1 MKRFSI
7 FLLMTAWLLSFAS
20 CSDQD
25 NPSGG
30 NGNEVEVT
38 FALNLEGNH
47 QVSRAISDG
56 SQAKK
61 LVYAVYDE
69 SGTALSVF
77 AGGQSRKE
85 VTVPQDMTSA
95 AYPITIKLAKGQ
107 TYTVAFWAQNPS
119 CSAYNT
125 DDLKAVTIEYGN
137 PMNNDEAWD
146 AFYAAETITVQNN
159 ETKTVTL
166 KRALAQINVGVSEDE
181 WAAATASG
189 VTVTRS
195 EATIKQVAST
205 INLLTG
211 DVSNPVDM
219 TWSQDVIPSERL
231 LVDMDNDGNPESY
244 RYLSMTYILVNDG
257 STTGSAQATLDD
269 ASFTFYADG
278 KAPITLHEGLTSVPV
293 RRNWR
298 TNIIG
303 QILTGDVTFNIKID
317 PSYDGNNNKEP
328 LVVQT
333 IEAANTAFQ
342 NGATSVSIAS
352 VEANGG
358 QIVLP
363 RTTEATSLTLPNVPA
378 SSPVTIQY
386 AADANNSEKPAALEL
401 STTGTVNNLTVLA
414 ENTSV
419 NMNNGNYTSVTAS
432 TAANTLVVGEDV
444 VIDNLTVEKGSVE
457 IHGVVKNLTNNAVG
471 NSITYQVGT
480 ASELLKLAAAINKT
494 DETDRQT
501 TLTHVDKIVLSDD
514 IDMSNVNWTPMGTS
528 EHPFAMTFDGNGKT
542 ISNLN
547 IQQSSAACVG
557 LFGKLVTPG
566 KIEGLT
572 LKNVSVKGQN
582 QVGAIVGSAYTG
594 TVANCTVEGI
604 VQVEGNYQV
613 GGITGAGYAA
623 ISQCSVNGAA
633 GSYVKGTYLQAN
645 LEGDAVGGI
654 IGYYCEGTK
663 SLDQC
668 TVAGV
673 SVEGTRKVGGVV
685 GQQGGDVTVS
695 NCSFSGTVRSNASA
709 EYQAANVGK
718 LMVGGL
724 VGELTSG
731 TNFIIT
737 GNTVA
742 SGTTVIGFDANVTNV
757 LYGGS
762 RVPSPTITAT
772 HNTVDGVVVTIMNS
786 EGTVKVNGTPYAD
799 IAAALANTTGDVT
812 VQLMAGTYA
821 MPTTGFADRE
831 VTLEGVGTDQTIL
844 DMSAGKTPQYN
855 ANVTFKQLTMK
866 RKSDAYGGLSHSIAE
881 RYEDCV
887 VEGTLVTYAPV
898 VSAKKMT
905 FVQSSNSNYNVHV
918 YAAGSTTFEDCVFK
932 CEGKAIY
939 AHAEAA
945 NEQNITIKDCQF
957 KANQVVAGKTAIQL
971 HTEWGIYG
979 SLIVKN
985 TTAQGFD
992 TSIHNG
998 LWNELNNDTKEATNF
1013 FTKTFDGKTFLV
1025 EGVMKDSEGV
1035 CEISTAQG
1043 LALASA
1049 QLFNNGGAYKIMN
1062 DLDMK
1067 GVTYVP
1073 ATNINKKITIE
1084 GDNNNKV
1091 IKNLSIE
1098 GGAYGA
1104 LLGRVVASGSIKNLT
1119 VSYSSFKP
1127 ENVEASAN
1135 ANQGQ
1140 NSSGAFIGW
1149 LEIHT
1154 GDGFTLENCVSANN
1168 VFTSTKYV
1176 GGLVGYHSGVQ
1187 CNMTNCTVTDCS
1199 LDTQYTEDNG
1209 VTFQGHLGGLIGFF
1223 TSGTITGCHVENTV
1237 ITAKTIGEKAN
1248 RFGALVG
1255 SWYETASIVPSKDS
1269 PVVVNNVTINGTKV
1283 TKVEQLTGSGVNKG
1297 TLTNPTIQ

>member
-7 FLLMTAWLLSFAS
+7 FLLMAAWLLSFAS

-69 SGTALSVF
+69 SGNALPVF
-77 AGGQSRKE
+77 EGSLKQKV
-85 VTVPQDMTSA
+85 VTVANNMTTDP
-95 AYPITIKLAKGQ
+95 YPITIKLAKGQ
-107 TYTVAFWAQNPS
+107 TYKVAFWAQNPS
-119 CSAYNT
+119 CTAYNT
-125 DDLKAVTIEYGN
+125 GDLKAVTINYTN
-137 PMNNDEAWD
+137 AVNNDEEWD

-166 KRALAQINVGVSEDE
+166 KRALAQINVGVSADE
-181 WAAATASG
+181 WNAATASG
-189 VTVTRS
+189 VTVTQS
-195 EATIKQVAST
+195 EATIKKVAST
-205 INLLTG
+205 INLLDGT
-211 DVSNPVDM
+211 VNNPVDVI
-219 TWSQDVIPSERL
+219 WSQNVIPSESL
-231 LVDMDNDGNPESY
+231 QVDMDNNGTKESY
-244 RYLSMTYILVNDG
+244 HYLSMTYILVNDA
-257 STTGSAQATLDD
+257 TTGSAQATLED
-269 ASFTFYADG
+269 ASFTFYAVG
-278 KAPITLHEGLTSVPV
+278 KEPITLHEGLTNVPV
-293 RRNWR
+293 QRNWR

-317 PSYDGNNNKEP
+317 PSYENDNNVAP
-328 LVVQT
+328 VVVQT
-333 IEAANTAFQ
+333 IADANTAFG

-358 QIVLP
+358 PIVLP
-363 RTTEATSLTLPNVPA
+363 RTTKATSLTLPNVPA

-386 AADANNSEKPAALEL
+386 AAGANSSEKPAALEL
-401 STTGTVNNLTVLA
+401 STTGTVSNLTVDA

-419 NMNNGNYTSVTAS
+419 NMNNGNYITVTAS
-432 TAANTLVVGEDV
+432 TADNTLVVGEDV
-444 VIDNLTVEKGSVE
+444 VIDGLTVEKGSVE
-457 IHGVVKNLTNNAVG
+457 IHGVVKNLDNNAG
-471 NSITYQVGT
+471 SSITYQVGS
-480 ASELLKLAAAINKT
+480 ASELLKLADAINRT
-494 DETDRQT
+494 GETDRQT
-501 TLTHVDKIVLSDD
+501 TLIHVDKIVLSDD

-547 IQQSSAACVG
+547 IQQSSTACVG

-572 LKNVSVKGQN
+572 LKNVSVKGQS

-594 TVANCTVEGI
+594 TVANCKVEGI

-654 IGYYCEGTK
+654 VGYYCEGTK
-663 SLDQC
+663 SLDHC

-742 SGTTVIGFDANVTNV
+742 SGTTVIGFDANVTNA

-772 HNTVDGVVVTIMNS
+772 NNTVDGVVVTIMNS

-821 MPTTGFADRE
+821 MPTTGFADRV
-831 VTLEGVGTDQTIL
+831 VTLAGVGTDQTIL
-844 DMSAGKTPQYN
+844 DMSAGDTPQYN

-898 VSAKKMT
+898 VSAKNTT

-939 AHAEAA
+939 AHAEAT
-945 NEQNITIKDCQF
+945 NEQNITIKNCQF

-971 HTEWGIYG
+971 HTELGIYG
-979 SLIVKN
+979 SLTVEN

-998 LWNELNNDTKEATNF
+998 LWNELNNTTKEATNV
-1013 FTKTFDGKTFLV
+1013 FTKTIDRKTFLA
-1025 EGVMKDSEGV
+1025 EGVMKNSVGI

-1049 QLFNNGGAYKIMN
+1049 QLFNNGGDYKIMN

-1073 ATNINKKITIE
+1073 ATNVQQITID
-1084 GDNNNKV
+1084 GNNKV

-1127 ENVEASAN
+1127 ENVKASAN

-1176 GGLVGYHSGVQ
+1176 GGLVGYHSGAQ
-1187 CNMTNCTVTDCS
+1187 CNMTSCTVTDCS

-1209 VTFQGHLGGLIGFF
+1209 KTFQGHLGGLIGFF
-1223 TSGTITGCHVENTV
+1223 TSGTITGCRVENTV

-1283 TKVEQLTGSGVNKG
+1283 TKVEQLTGSGVNNG

>member
-7 FLLMTAWLLSFAS
+7 FLLMAAWLLSFAS

-25 NPSGG
+25 NPSGS

-69 SGTALSVF
+69 SGTALPVF
-77 AGGQSRKE
+77 PGGRLQNVES
-85 VTVPQDMTSA
+85 VPQDMTSA

-119 CSAYNT
+119 CTAYNT
-125 DDLKAVTIEYGN
+125 DNLKAVTIEYENQN

-166 KRALAQINVGVSEDE
+166 KRALAQINVGVAEDE

-205 INLLTG
+205 INLLDGT
-211 DVSNPVDM
+211 VSTPVDM

-231 LVDMDNDGNPESY
+231 LVDMDNDGTPESY

-257 STTGSAQATLDD
+257 SPTGSAQATLED

-278 KAPITLHEGLTSVPV
+278 KAPITLHEGLRSVPV

-317 PSYDGNNNKEP
+317 PTYDGNNNVEP

-333 IEAANTAFQ
+333 IADANTAFD

-352 VEANGG
+352 VDDNGG
-358 QIVLP
+358 TIVLP
-363 RTTEATSLTLPNVPA
+363 KTTKATSLTLPDVPT
-378 SSPVTIQY
+378 SNLVTIQY
-386 AADANNSEKPAALEL
+386 AAGANTSQQPAALDL
-401 STTGTVNNLTVLA
+401 STTGTVNNLKVSA

-432 TAANTLVVGEDV
+432 TADNTLVVGEDV
-444 VIDNLTVEKGSVE
+444 VIDGLTVEKGSVE
-457 IHGVVKNLTNNAVG
+457 IHGVVKRLTNNAG
-471 NSITYQVGT
+471 SSITYQVGT
-480 ASELLKLAAAINKT
+480 ASELLKLAAAINQT
-494 DETDRQT
+494 GETDRQT
-501 TLTHVDKIVLSDD
+501 TLTHVNKIVLSDD

-572 LKNVSVKGQN
+572 LKNVSVKGQS

-594 TVANCTVEGI
+594 TVANCKVEGI

-663 SLDQC
+663 SLDHC

-742 SGTTVIGFDANVTNV
+742 SGTTVIGFDANVTNA

-772 HNTVDGVVVTIMNS
+772 NNTVVGVVVTILDS

-799 IAAALANTTGDVT
+799 IAAALAETTGDVT

-821 MPTTGFADRE
+821 MPTTGFADRV
-831 VTLEGVGTDQTIL
+831 VTLEGVGTGQTIL
-844 DMSAGKTPQYN
+844 DMSAGNTPQYN

-898 VSAKKMT
+898 VSAKKTT

-918 YAAGSTTFEDCVFK
+918 YAAGNTTFEDCVFK

-945 NEQNITIKDCQF
+945 NEQNITIKNCQF
-957 KANQVVAGKTAIQL
+957 KANQVVAEKTAIQL
-971 HTEWGIYG
+971 HTELGIHG
-979 SLIVKN
+979 SLTVEN

-998 LWNELNNDTKEATNF
+998 LWNELNNETKEATNV
-1013 FTKTFDGKTFLV
+1013 FTKTFDGKTFLA
-1025 EGVMKDSEGV
+1025 EGVMKNSEGV

-1043 LALASA
+1043 LALASSH
-1049 QLFNNGGAYKIMN
+1049 LFNNGGDYKIMN

-1073 ATNINKKITIE
+1073 ATNVQQITID
-1084 GDNNNKV
+1084 GNNKV

-1135 ANQGQ
+1135 VNGGQ

-1176 GGLVGYHSGVQ
+1176 GGLVGYHSGGVN
-1187 CNMTNCTVTDCS
+1187 CNMTNCTITDCS

-1209 VTFQGHLGGLIGFF
+1209 ETFQGHLGGLIGYFM
-1223 TSGTITGCHVENTV
+1223 SGTATGCRVENTV
-1237 ITAKTIGEKAN
+1237 ITAKTIGGKAN

-1255 SWYETASIVPSKDS
+1255 SWYETASIAS
-1269 PVVVNNVTINGTKV
+1269 PVVNNVTINGTKV
-1283 TKVEQLTGSGVNKG
+1283 TIEKQLTGSGVNKG

>member
-7 FLLMTAWLLSFAS
+7 FLLMAAWLLSFAS

-69 SGTALSVF
+69 SGTALPVF
-77 AGGQSRKE
+77 AGSQSQKE
-85 VTVPQDMTSA
+85 ESVPQNMVSA

-107 TYTVAFWAQNPS
+107 TYTIAFWAQNPA
-119 CSAYNT
+119 CTAYDT
-125 DDLKAVTIEYGN
+125 DDLKAVTIHYEN
-137 PMNNDEAWD
+137 AKNNDEAWD

-159 ETKTVTL
+159 ETRTVTL
-166 KRALAQINVGVSEDE
+166 KRALAQINVGVSAEE

-189 VTVTRS
+189 VTVTQS
-195 EATIKQVAST
+195 KATIKKVAST
-205 INLLTG
+205 INLLNG
-211 DVSNPVDM
+211 NVRNPVDM
-219 TWSQDVIPSERL
+219 TWSQNVIPSERL
-231 LVDMDNDGNPESY
+231 LVDMDNDGTPESY
-244 RYLSMTYILVNDG
+244 HYLSMTYILVNDEVN
-257 STTGSAQATLDD
+257 GSAQATLED
-269 ASFTFYADG
+269 ASFTFYAAG
-278 KAPITLHEGLTSVPV
+278 KEPITLHEGLTSVPV
-293 RRNWR
+293 QRNWR

-317 PSYDGNNNKEP
+317 PSYENDNNVAP
-328 LVVQT
+328 VVVQT
-333 IEAANTAFQ
+333 IEDANTAFQ

-358 QIVLP
+358 PIVLP
-363 RTTEATSLTLPNVPA
+363 RTTKATSLTLPNVPA

-386 AADANNSEKPAALEL
+386 AAGANSSEKPAALEL
-401 STTGTVNNLTVLA
+401 STTGTVSDLTVSA

-432 TAANTLVVGEDV
+432 TADNTLVVGEDV
-444 VIDNLTVEKGSVE
+444 VIDNLTVAKGSVK
-457 IHGVVKNLTNNAVG
+457 IHGVVKNLINNAG
-471 NSITYQVGT
+471 SSITYQVGS
-480 ASELLKLAAAINKT
+480 ASELMKLAAAINQT
-494 DETDRQT
+494 GETGRQT
-501 TLTHVDKIVLSDD
+501 TLEHVEKIVLSDD

-572 LKNVSVKGQN
+572 LKNVSVKGQS

-594 TVANCTVEGI
+594 TVANCKVEGI

-663 SLDQC
+663 SLDHC

-709 EYQAANVGK
+709 EYQAANANVGK

-742 SGTTVIGFDANVTNV
+742 SGTTVIGFDANVTNA

-772 HNTVDGVVVTIMNS
+772 NNTVDGVVVTIMNS

-799 IAAALANTTGDVT
+799 IAAALAKTTGNVT

-831 VTLEGVGTDQTIL
+831 VTLEGIGTDQTIV
-844 DMSAGKTPQYN
+844 DMSAGSTPQYN
-855 ANVTFKQLTMK
+855 ANVTFKRLTMK

-881 RYEDCV
+881 HYEDCV
-887 VEGTLVTYAPV
+887 VEGTLVTYASV
-898 VSAKKMT
+898 VSAKNTT

-945 NEQNITIKDCQF
+945 NEQNITIKNCQF

-971 HTEWGIYG
+971 HTELGIHG
-979 SLIVKN
+979 SLTVEN

-998 LWNELNNDTKEATNF
+998 LWNELDNTTKEATNV

-1025 EGVMKDSEGV
+1025 EGVMKNSEGV

-1049 QLFNNGGAYKIMN
+1049 QLFNNGGDYKIMN
-1062 DLDMK
+1062 DLDMQ

-1073 ATNINKKITIE
+1073 ATNVQQITID
-1084 GDNNNKV
+1084 GNNKV

-1135 ANQGQ
+1135 ANCGQ

-1176 GGLVGYHSGVQ
+1176 GGLVGYHSEAQ

-1199 LDTQYTEDNG
+1199 LATQYTEDNG
-1209 VTFQGHLGGLIGFF
+1209 ETFKGHLGGLIGYF
-1223 TSGTITGCHVENTV
+1223 TSGTATGCCVENTV
-1237 ITAKTIGEKAN
+1237 ITAKTIGGSAN

-1255 SWYETASIVPSKDS
+1255 SWYETASIAS
-1269 PVVVNNVTINGTKV
+1269 PVVNNVTINGTKV
-1283 TKVEQLTGSGVNKG
+1283 TSKEQLTGSGVNEG

>member
-7 FLLMTAWLLSFAS
+7 FLLMAAWLLSFAS

-25 NPSGG
+25 NPLGG

-69 SGTALSVF
+69 SGNVLSVF
-77 AGGQSRKE
+77 AGGQSQKE
-85 VTVPQDMTSA
+85 VSVPQNMTSV

-107 TYTVAFWAQNPS
+107 TYTVAFWAQNPA
-119 CSAYNT
+119 CTAYNT
-125 DDLKAVTIEYGN
+125 TDLKAVSINYTN
-137 PMNNDEAWD
+137 AVNNDEAWD
-146 AFYAAETITVQNN
+146 AFYAAEEITVQNN
-159 ETKTVTL
+159 ETRTVTL
-166 KRALAQINVGVSEDE
+166 KRALAQINVGVSAEE
-181 WAAATASG
+181 WAAAMASG
-189 VTVTRS
+189 VTVTQS
-195 EATIKQVAST
+195 EATIKKVAST
-205 INLLTG
+205 INLLDGT
-211 DVSNPVDM
+211 VSNPVEV
-219 TWSQDVIPSERL
+219 TWSQNVIPSESL
-231 LVDMDNDGNPESY
+231 QVDMNNDGTKESY
-244 RYLSMTYILVNDG
+244 HYLSMTYILVNDA
-257 STTGSAQATLDD
+257 TTGSAQATLED
-269 ASFTFYADG
+269 ASFTFHAAG

-293 RRNWR
+293 QRNWR

-317 PSYDGNNNKEP
+317 PTYDGNNNVGP
-328 LVVQT
+328 VVVQT
-333 IEAANTAFQ
+333 IADANTAFQ

-352 VEANGG
+352 VDANGG
-358 QIVLP
+358 PIVLP
-363 RTTEATSLTLPNVPA
+363 RTTKATSLTLPDVPA

-386 AADANNSEKPAALEL
+386 AAGANNSERPATLEL
-401 STTGTVNNLTVLA
+401 STTGTVSNLTVTA

-432 TAANTLVVGEDV
+432 TADNTLVVGEDV
-444 VIDNLTVEKGSVE
+444 VIDNLTVAKGSVE
-457 IHGVVKNLTNNAVG
+457 IHGVVKHLINNAG
-471 NSITYQVGT
+471 RSITYQVGS
-480 ASELLKLAAAINKT
+480 ASELMKLAAAINQT
-494 DETDRQT
+494 GETDRQT

-594 TVANCTVEGI
+594 TVANCKVEGT

-663 SLDQC
+663 SLDYC

-742 SGTTVIGFDANVTNV
+742 SGTTVIGFDANVTNA

-772 HNTVDGVVVTIMNS
+772 NNTVDGVVVTIMNS

-821 MPTTGFADRE
+821 MPTTGFADRV
-831 VTLEGVGTDQTIL
+831 VTLAGVGTDQTIL
-844 DMSAGKTPQYN
+844 DMSAGDTPQYN

-898 VSAKKMT
+898 VSAKNTT

-939 AHAEAA
+939 AHAEAT
-945 NEQNITIKDCQF
+945 NEQNITIKNCQF

-971 HTEWGIYG
+971 HTELGIYG
-979 SLIVKN
+979 SLTVEN

-998 LWNELNNDTKEATNF
+998 LWNELNNTTKEATNV
-1013 FTKTFDGKTFLV
+1013 FTKTIDRKTFLA
-1025 EGVMKDSEGV
+1025 EGVMKNSVGI

-1049 QLFNNGGAYKIMN
+1049 QLFNNGGDYKIMN

-1073 ATNINKKITIE
+1073 ATNVQQITID
-1084 GDNNNKV
+1084 GNNKV

-1127 ENVEASAN
+1127 ENVKASAN

-1176 GGLVGYHSGVQ
+1176 GGLVGYHSGAQ
-1187 CNMTNCTVTDCS
+1187 CNMTSCTVTDCS

-1209 VTFQGHLGGLIGFF
+1209 KTFQGHLGGLIGFF
-1223 TSGTITGCHVENTV
+1223 TSGTITGCRVENTV

-1283 TKVEQLTGSGVNKG
+1283 TKVEQLTGSGVNNG

>member
-69 SGTALSVF
+69 SGNVLSVF
-77 AGGQSRKE
+77 AGGQSQKE
-85 VTVPQDMTSA
+85 VSVPQNMTSV

-107 TYTVAFWAQNPS
+107 TYTVAFWAQNPA
-119 CSAYNT
+119 CTAYNT
-125 DDLKAVTIEYGN
+125 TDLKAVSINYTN
-137 PMNNDEAWD
+137 AVNNDEAWD
-146 AFYAAETITVQNN
+146 AFYAAEEITVQNN
-159 ETKTVTL
+159 ETRTVTL
-166 KRALAQINVGVSEDE
+166 KRALAQINVGVSADE
-181 WAAATASG
+181 WAAAMASG

-205 INLLTG
+205 INLLDGT
-211 DVSNPVDM
+211 VKNPVDM
-219 TWSQDVIPSERL
+219 TWSQNVIPSEAL
-231 LVDMDNDGNPESY
+231 LVDMNNDGTPESY
-244 RYLSMTYILVNDG
+244 HYLSMTYILVNEG
-257 STTGSAQATLDD
+257 TTGSAQTTLDD

-278 KAPITLHEGLTSVPV
+278 KAPITLHEGLESVPV

-317 PSYDGNNNKEP
+317 PSYENDNNVAP
-328 LVVQT
+328 VVVQT
-333 IEAANTAFQ
+333 IADANTAFG

-358 QIVLP
+358 PIVLP
-363 RTTEATSLTLPNVPA
+363 RTTKATSLTLPNVPA

-386 AADANNSEKPAALEL
+386 AAGANSSEKPAALEL
-401 STTGTVNNLTVLA
+401 STTGTVSDLTVSA

-432 TAANTLVVGEDV
+432 TADNTLVVGEDV
-444 VIDNLTVEKGSVE
+444 VIDNLTVAKGSVK
-457 IHGVVKNLTNNAVG
+457 IHGVVKNLINNAG
-471 NSITYQVGT
+471 SSITYQVGT
-480 ASELLKLAAAINKT
+480 ASELMKLAAAINQT
-494 DETDRQT
+494 GETGRQT
-501 TLTHVDKIVLSDD
+501 TLTYVDKIVLSDD

-557 LFGKLVTPG
+557 LFGKLLTPG

-572 LKNVSVKGQN
+572 LKNVSVKGQS
-582 QVGAIVGSAYTG
+582 QVGAIAGSAYTG
-594 TVANCTVEGI
+594 TVTNCKVEGT

-654 IGYYCEGTK
+654 VGYYCEGTK
-663 SLDQC
+663 SLDHC

-742 SGTTVIGFDANVTNV
+742 SGTTVIGFDANVTNA

-762 RVPSPTITAT
+762 RVPSPTITET
-772 HNTVDGVVVTIMNS
+772 NNTVDGVVVTIMNS

-844 DMSAGKTPQYN
+844 DMSAGNTSQYN

-898 VSAKKMT
+898 VSAKKTT

-945 NEQNITIKDCQF
+945 NEQNITIKNCQF

-971 HTEWGIYG
+971 HTELGIHG
-979 SLIVKN
+979 SLTVEN

-998 LWNELNNDTKEATNF
+998 LWNELNNRTKEATNV

-1025 EGVMKDSEGV
+1025 EGVMKNSEGV

-1049 QLFNNGGAYKIMN
+1049 QLFNNGGDYKIMN
-1062 DLDMK
+1062 DLDMQ

-1073 ATNINKKITIE
+1073 ATNINKKMTID
-1084 GDNNNKV
+1084 GDYKV

-1135 ANQGQ
+1135 VNGGQ

-1149 LEIHT
+1149 LEINR
-1154 GDGFTLENCVSANN
+1154 GSEFTLENCVSDNN

-1176 GGLVGYHSGVQ
+1176 GGLVGYHSGAQ

-1199 LDTQYTEDNG
+1199 LVTQYTEDNG
-1209 VTFQGHLGGLIGFF
+1209 ETFKGHLGGLIGYF
-1223 TSGTITGCHVENTV
+1223 TSGTATGCRVENTV

-1255 SWYETASIVPSKDS
+1255 SWLETASIVPPEDS
-1269 PVVVNNVTINGTKV
+1269 PEDSSVVVNNVTINGTKV

-1297 TLTNPTIQ
+1297 TLTNPIIQ

>member
-69 SGTALSVF
+69 SGNVLSVF
-77 AGGQSRKE
+77 AGGQSQKE
-85 VTVPQDMTSA
+85 VSVPQNMTSV

-107 TYTVAFWAQNPS
+107 TYTVAFWAQNPA
-119 CSAYNT
+119 CTAYNT
-125 DDLKAVTIEYGN
+125 TDLKAVSINYTN
-137 PMNNDEAWD
+137 AVNNDEAWD
-146 AFYAAETITVQNN
+146 AFYAAEEITVQNN
-159 ETKTVTL
+159 ETRTVTL
-166 KRALAQINVGVSEDE
+166 KRALAQINVGVSADE
-181 WAAATASG
+181 WAAAMASG

-205 INLLTG
+205 INLLDGT
-211 DVSNPVDM
+211 VKNPVDM
-219 TWSQDVIPSERL
+219 TWSQNVIPSEAL
-231 LVDMDNDGNPESY
+231 LVDMNNDRTPESY
-244 RYLSMTYILVNDG
+244 HYLSMTYILVNDA
-257 STTGSAQATLDD
+257 TTGSAQATLED
-269 ASFTFYADG
+269 ASFTFHAVG
-278 KAPITLHEGLTSVPV
+278 KEPITLHEGLTNVPV
-293 RRNWR
+293 QRNWR

-317 PSYDGNNNKEP
+317 PTYENDHNEGP

-333 IEAANTAFQ
+333 IAEANTAFK

-352 VEANGG
+352 VEGNGG
-358 QIVLP
+358 TIVLP
-363 RTTEATSLTLPNVPA
+363 KTTMATSLTLPDVPAA
-378 SSPVTIQY
+378 SSPVIIQY
-386 AADANNSEKPAALEL
+386 AAGTSTSQRPEALEL
-401 STTGTVNNLTVLA
+401 STTGTVGNLTVSA

-432 TAANTLVVGEDV
+432 TADNTLVVGEDV
-444 VIDNLTVEKGSVE
+444 VIDDLTVKKGSVE
-457 IHGVVKNLTNNAVG
+457 IHGVVKNLTNNASS
-471 NSITYQVGT
+471 SITYQVGS
-480 ASELLKLAAAINKT
+480 ASELLKLADAINRT
-494 DETDRQT
+494 GETGRQT
-501 TLTHVDKIVLSDD
+501 TLEYVDKIVLSDD

-547 IQQSSAACVG
+547 IQQSSTACVG

-572 LKNVSVKGQN
+572 LKNVSVKGQS

-594 TVANCTVEGI
+594 TVTNCKVEGT

-663 SLDQC
+663 SLDHC

-742 SGTTVIGFDANVTNV
+742 SGTTVIGFDANVTNA

-772 HNTVDGVVVTIMNS
+772 NNTVDGVVVTIMNS

-799 IAAALANTTGDVT
+799 IAAALAKTTGNVT

-821 MPTTGFADRE
+821 MPTTGFADRV
-831 VTLEGVGTDQTIL
+831 VTLKGVGTDQTIL
-844 DMSAGKTPQYN
+844 DMSAGGTPQYN

-898 VSAKKMT
+898 VSAKNTT

-945 NEQNITIKDCQF
+945 NEQNITIKNCQF

-971 HTEWGIYG
+971 HTELSIHG
-979 SLIVKN
+979 SLTVEK

-998 LWNELNNDTKEATNF
+998 LWNELNNRTKEATNV

-1025 EGVMKDSEGV
+1025 EGVMKNSVGI

-1049 QLFNNGGAYKIMN
+1049 QLFNNGGDYKIMN

-1073 ATNINKKITIE
+1073 ATNVQQITID
-1084 GDNNNKV
+1084 GNNKV

-1127 ENVEASAN
+1127 ENVKASAN

-1154 GDGFTLENCVSANN
+1154 VDGFTLENCVSANN

-1176 GGLVGYHSGVQ
+1176 GGLVGYHSGAQ
-1187 CNMTNCTVTDCS
+1187 CNMTSCTVTDCS

-1209 VTFQGHLGGLIGFF
+1209 KTFQGHLGGLIGFF
-1223 TSGTITGCHVENTV
+1223 TSGTITGCRVENTV

-1283 TKVEQLTGSGVNKG
+1283 TKVEQLTGSGVNNG